1 MQGGENWRGE
11 VRTLAISWMIF
22 GMFFWTFWW
31 FLVMKPVFFKEM
43 EQFWISGLTSDFVIL
58 WRSWGTSE
66 ICWVFLVPRCQVMP
80 RSEEEESFWSRVIS
94 TIACDI
100 LSRHPAPVIPHIPP
114 HCRCSKSLEAKHQR
128 TSWESRESKQ
138 GVLCWAPGPLG
149 PPLCYHTSRISRVC
163 IRVQKRLSTH
173 GFWTIIVVTNNFC
186 Y

>member
-1 MQGGENWRGE
+1 MQGGRELERRGADLGHFLDDFWD
-11 VRTLAISWMIF
+11 VLLNLLMIY
-22 GMFFWTFWW
+22 
-31 FLVMKPVFFKEM
+31 LVMKPCFFKEM
-43 EQFWISGLTSDFVIL
+43 DQFWISGLTSDFVIL

-66 ICWVFLVPRCQVMP
+66 ISWVFLPRCQVMP

-138 GVLCWAPGPLG
+138 GVLCWAS
-149 PPLCYHTSRISRVC
+149 TSTLLPHAESRVC
-163 IRVQKRLSTH
+163 IRPRPEKIEHSWFLNYNCS
-173 GFWTIIVVTNNFC
+173 NK
-186 Y
+186 